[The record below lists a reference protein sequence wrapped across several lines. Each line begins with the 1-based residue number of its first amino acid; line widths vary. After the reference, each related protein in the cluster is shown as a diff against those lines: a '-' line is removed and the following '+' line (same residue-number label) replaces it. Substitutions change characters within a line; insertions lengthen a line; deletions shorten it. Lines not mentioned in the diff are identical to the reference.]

1 MPNIA
6 QVLKSEIARI
16 ARKEVRA
23 HCTELQKSLAAARAE
38 IKSLRQRL
46 TSAEKQLA
54 RQPVTAKPQAPAAD
68 QEQDANTGKPGRFS
82 GKRLMSLRKK
92 LGLSQADFGRLVGA
106 SSLSIYKW
114 ETGQVRPREKFLQ
127 AIDTVKTLPKAE
139 LQARI
144 AQLGDGNMA
153 AVK

>member
-23 HCTELQKSLAAARAE
+23 HSTELQKSLAAARAE

-54 RQPVTAKPQAPAAD
+54 KQAATEKPEAPSVE
-68 QEQDANTGKPGRFS
+68 QVQDASAGKPGRFS
-82 GKRLMSLRKK
+82 AKRLISLRKK
-92 LGLSQADFGRLVGA
+92 LGLSQADFGHLVGA

-114 ETGQVRPREKFLQ
+114 ETGQVRPREKFLL
-127 AIDTVKTLPKAE
+127 AIETIKMLPKVE
-139 LQARI
+139 LQARV
-144 AQLGDGNMA
+144 AQLCSANKVA
-153 AVK
+153 